1 MHAVTRRFGQSLLHL
16 TFDIVEID
24 TSLFISKTDS
34 TKKEKEN
41 DDN

>member
-1 MHAVTRRFGQSLLHL
+1 LRYVLS
-16 TFDIVEID
+16 IIIY
-24 TSLFISKTDS
+24 TSLFIRKTDS

>member
-1 MHAVTRRFGQSLLHL
+1 MHLSLIL
-16 TFDIVEID
+16 TVPQFMTYNVIY
-24 TSLFISKTDS
+24 TSLFIRKTDS